1 MMTLKM
7 LSSVLGATMAASLFA
22 TLRITEICPRPD
34 KLDPNGKEAGWIELT
49 NTSATETVNLKD
61 FALIRWNR
69 GKEDKKKNRR
79 ILCGRELGP
88 GERTLVYTSEA
99 YPNYWDGEK
108 VAVFGPENDPNGEGY
123 QKEVMVFPSKVNPK
137 KFPNVAL
144 YRLKDGEPKEILQ
157 TLIVPVDLPDN
168 QSFGPGDAFNRI
180 PVVND
185 ASEYTYQLDGG
196 EKQTGAGRLTVST
209 TQLPSDVAGLVTLEP
224 AVDSAVTVLTD
235 YTGSKDGDGIIQA
248 NAYDFSEMDAG
259 KKGVKV
265 TPATYPEGMYAV
277 SLWFRSEPTDP
288 ENVTDNTTGRG
299 MPLFECRPSKTGNK
313 MGINMFLNDENQ
325 ITIQPRNAAGTSSA
339 QFLSNTDAN
348 YADNKWHH
356 LVLVAGQK
364 AGDALTLYIDGKAEI
379 TTEMP
384 FDCTL
389 QNSIPYCFGHAYD
402 STSWHIFKGQIAD
415 IKVFN
420 RELTATDVAQLREEN
435 VASRNVTNQ
444 YDGLE
449 CRVNAVTAKYLTY
462 NGTTDTYTFAVVGEG
477 ETDYASNKAYVENC
491 NQVTDLLCTTGE
503 TLAFWVKPSSF
514 DASGKEAVVL
524 MDSRYGASDTEGYLF
539 LYGIDS
545 MKDSYQKLYIQRGSA
560 QDFIFDVA
568 NTLTIGE
575 WTHLALSIDDAT
587 DEATLYINGV
597 KADTQ
602 TITNYTPCTGS
613 QKARRFGGTHDA
625 TQGAEKLGYWRGFRG
640 EMSEINIFSGVLP
653 AREVAKLHNA
663 SDLATT
669 KVTEAGTDESAD
681 VYESVDTLP
690 TAVTGEMKVTLP
702 EYAEGA
708 TLTFAAPETAGQLAL
723 TWNRKAI
730 TLDAP
735 ITLDGATAG
744 TLTWTLTADEDASRM
759 SVLIMAELAGK
770 IAGETRVIMP
780 EMTPGEANNYTTAI
794 PYGPNIGPSN
804 KEVFEDVGYYLPKP
818 MATPSEEYTVVLDV
832 HPIAGDPE
840 NAITKVELMYR
851 CNFGETKY
859 VPMTYTEEVFQR
871 TVEEEDEAGETIEVK
886 KKFPAY
892 KGEIPATDIP
902 ANGLL
907 IQFGARITDGA
918 GRQWISPSR
927 NNPDDCPNWYGT
939 IVEPTADQ
947 TSLHEKL
954 QTFHLFV
961 EGSENLTLMD
971 KDYDAISKAHPLGA
985 RCGIYDAQTDTYYDN
1000 VRIDLR
1006 GNTSA
1011 HFPKKS
1017 HGLRF
1022 SKCQPLTCKNMLE
1035 GKKGTKLKEI
1045 RKTSFTAEYAD
1056 PTFIRQS
1063 LSFHMWRNAGNK
1075 VPFHYPVR
1083 LQLNGEF
1090 YQLAFH
1096 SNRFTDE
1103 LIEDYYGLDPMGYGY
1118 KNVGTISTDVG
1129 TSAGSVEKKT
1139 PDDGDETSAAAYK
1152 PMVDWAK
1159 TFSTSQAVA
1168 EAELAAEANGTEVSE
1183 EIVAQ
1188 REALQDAVY
1197 DSFDIPAWINYLA
1210 MARITQE
1217 ADDIWANIS
1226 LYWDKNGNDVWMPL
1240 AYDHNLSFGAWYF
1253 GDDRATGRIGLRPTA
1268 DEFKSHPFYSGWKV
1282 RAHAKSGA
1290 TVGSGNYAVEAL
1302 WQNPEIRQMYL
1313 RRLRTLMDEHLKAP
1327 GTAQEETPF
1336 WDYVK
1341 LFKEVTAADAV
1352 LDRAK
1357 WGDDYTGTVIYVWD
1371 HKLEW
1376 DEAFTDLWEN
1386 YVEPRRTHLYETHS
1400 ITNTEWETGY
1410 ASDKNAG
1417 IPATHPEAFAPI
1429 LMEKVEG
1436 GIKLTNPN
1444 TDSIDLSGWTVE
1456 GMMDVSTLP
1465 EDSEDVFTLPPGTVL
1480 LGGNSL
1486 VLAYDRKKYVEDN
1499 DPCFVIGLAVYGDD
1513 KMWIPEPN
1521 AEATSIVLKKADGDV
1536 AVDNVLPA
1544 EIATWLNEAIANGK
1558 VTAEALAKVTA
1569 AADYE
1574 LAYLLDEAPIADMA
1588 AATELDIAA
1597 FTIDAEG
1604 NVTLTAT
1611 LTVDGKEKT
1620 GAITG
1625 QIKLYAKESLSD
1637 ATWTE
1642 VAQEQDF
1649 GSEGEAQLTPRA
1661 TKSSVV
1667 PRFFKAKIER

>member
-1 MMTLKM
+1 MKTFKM
-7 LSSVLGATMAASLFA
+7 LSAMLGATMATSLFA

-34 KLDPNGKEAGWIELT
+34 ALDPNGKEAGWIELT
-49 NTSATETVNLKD
+49 NTGDQPVNLKD

-79 ILCGRELGP
+79 ILCDRELGP

-99 YPNYWDGEK
+99 YPNYWDGEY
-108 VAVFGPENDPNGEGY
+108 VAVYEND
-123 QKEVMVFPSKVNPK
+123 VMVFPSKVNPK

-144 YRLKDGEPKEILQ
+144 YRADQKTLLQ

-168 QSFGPGDAFNRI
+168 QSFGPGDAYNRI
-180 PVVND
+180 PVVNE
-185 ASEYTYQLDGG
+185 ASEYTYQLGDG

-209 TQLPSDVAGLVTLEP
+209 TQLPSHVAGQVTLEP
-224 AVDSAVTVLTD
+224 AVDSAVSVLTD
-235 YTGSKDGDGIIQA
+235 YAGSKDGDGILQA
-248 NAYDFSEMDAG
+248 NAYDFSAMTSG
-259 KKGVKV
+259 NKGVQM
-265 TPATYPEGMYAV
+265 TPSSYPEGMYAI
-277 SLWFRSEPTDP
+277 SLWFRSEPTTED
-288 ENVTDNTTGRG
+288 VTDNTTGRG

-313 MGINMFLNDENQ
+313 MGINMFLNDDNQ
-325 ITIQPRNAAGTSSA
+325 ITIQPRNASGYSTAC
-339 QFLSNTDAN
+339 LSNTDAN

-364 AGDALTLYIDGKAEI
+364 AGDALTLYVDGKAEL

-402 STSWHIFKGQIAD
+402 STSWHTFYGQIAD

-420 RELTATDVAQLREEN
+420 RELTATDVAQLRDEN
-435 VASRNVTNQ
+435 AALRNVTNQ
-444 YDGLE
+444 YGGLTTKT
-449 CRVNAVTAKYLTY
+449 NSNTASYLTY
-462 NGTTDTYTFAVVGEG
+462 ASDTDTYTFALG
-477 ETDYASNKAYVENC
+477 DYGANKAYVEN
-491 NQVTDLLCTTGE
+491 NAQSPDLLCAVGE

-514 DASGKEAVVL
+514 DATGKEAVVL
-524 MDSRYGASDTEGYLF
+524 MDSRKGSADDEGYLF
-539 LYGIDS
+539 LYGTDETKSSI
-545 MKDSYQKLYIQRGSA
+545 YQKLYIQRASA
-560 QDFIFDVA
+560 A
-568 NTLTIGE
+568 NVVFNVENPLAVDQL
-575 WTHLALSIDDAT
+575 THLALSIDAAT

-602 TITNYTPCTGS
+602 TVTGYTPCTGN
-613 QKARRFGGTHDA
+613 QKTRRFGGTHDTA
-625 TQGAEKLGYWRGFRG
+625 NNGNGWWRGFRG

-653 AREVAKLHNA
+653 EREVKKLYNA
-663 SDLATT
+663 STLATT
-669 KVTEAGTDESAD
+669 KVTEAGTDDSAD

-690 TAVTGEMKVTLP
+690 STVRGEMTVTLP
-702 EYAEGA
+702 KYAEGA
-708 TLTFAAPETAGQLAL
+708 TLTFSAPEAVGQLAL
-723 TWNRKAI
+723 TWNDEAI
-730 TLDAP
+730 ELDAP
-735 ITLDGATAG
+735 IALDGATEG
-744 TLTWTLTADEDASRM
+744 TLAWSLTADDGAHRM
-759 SVLIMAELAGK
+759 SVLITAELAGE
-770 IAGETRVIMP
+770 IGGETRAIMP
-780 EMTPGEANNYTTAI
+780 DMTPGEANNTTTAI
-794 PYGPNIGPSN
+794 SYGPNIGPSN
-804 KEVFEDVGYYLPKP
+804 KEVFEDFGYYLPEA
-818 MATPSEEYTVVLDV
+818 MATPGAAYTIVLDV
-832 HPIAGDPE
+832 HPIAEDAE
-840 NAITKVELMYR
+840 NAIAKVELMYR

-859 VPMTYTEEVFQR
+859 VQMDYTEEVFLR
-871 TVEEEDEAGETIEVK
+871 TVEEEDEAGETIEVDK
-886 KKFPAY
+886 MFSGW
-892 KGEIPATDIP
+892 KGEIPAADIP

-939 IVEPTADQ
+939 IVEPTVDQ
-947 TSLHEKL
+947 TSEKL

-961 EGSENLTLMD
+961 EGESKTLMD
-971 KDYDAISKAHPLGA
+971 KDYSAISKAHPLGA
-985 RCGIYDAQTDTYYDN
+985 RCGIYDAQTNTYYDN

-1168 EAELAAEANGTEVSE
+1168 EAELAAEKAGTEVSA

-1188 REALQDAVY
+1188 REALKNTVY

-1341 LFKEVTAADAV
+1341 LFKEVTADDAV

-1357 WGDDYTGTVIYVWD
+1357 WGDDYTSTVIYVWD
-1371 HKLEW
+1371 HKLGW
-1376 DEAFTDLWEN
+1376 DEAFEDMWDN
-1386 YVEPRRTHLYETHS
+1386 YVVPRREHLYETHS

-1417 IPATHPEAFAPI
+1417 IPTAHPETFAPI
-1429 LMEKVEG
+1429 LMEKIEG

-1456 GMMDVSTLP
+1456 GLMDVLTLP

-1480 LGGNSL
+1480 LGGKSL
-1486 VLAYDRKKYVEDN
+1486 VLAYDRKAFVANN

-1513 KMWIPEPN
+1513 KTWIPEPN

-1544 EIATWLNEAIANGK
+1544 EIATWLNNAIVEGK
-1558 VTAEALAKVTA
+1558 VTAEALAQVTA

-1611 LTVDGKEKT
+1611 LTVNGKEKT

-1637 ATWTE
+1637 AAWTE

-1649 GSEGEAQLTPRA
+1649 GTEGEAQLTPRA
-1661 TKSSVV
+1661 MKSSVV

>member
-1 MMTLKM
+1 
-7 LSSVLGATMAASLFA
+7 
-22 TLRITEICPRPD
+22 
-34 KLDPNGKEAGWIELT
+34 
-49 NTSATETVNLKD
+49 
-61 FALIRWNR
+61 
-69 GKEDKKKNRR
+69 
-79 ILCGRELGP
+79 
-88 GERTLVYTSEA
+88 
-99 YPNYWDGEK
+99 
-108 VAVFGPENDPNGEGY
+108 
-123 QKEVMVFPSKVNPK
+123 
-137 KFPNVAL
+137 
-144 YRLKDGEPKEILQ
+144 
-157 TLIVPVDLPDN
+157 
-168 QSFGPGDAFNRI
+168 
-180 PVVND
+180 
-185 ASEYTYQLDGG
+185 
-196 EKQTGAGRLTVST
+196 
-209 TQLPSDVAGLVTLEP
+209 
-224 AVDSAVTVLTD
+224 
-235 YTGSKDGDGIIQA
+235 
-248 NAYDFSEMDAG
+248 
-259 KKGVKV
+259 
-265 TPATYPEGMYAV
+265 
-277 SLWFRSEPTDP
+277 
-288 ENVTDNTTGRG
+288 
-299 MPLFECRPSKTGNK
+299 
-313 MGINMFLNDENQ
+313 
-325 ITIQPRNAAGTSSA
+325 
-339 QFLSNTDAN
+339 
-348 YADNKWHH
+348 
-356 LVLVAGQK
+356 
-364 AGDALTLYIDGKAEI
+364 
-379 TTEMP
+379 
-384 FDCTL
+384 
-389 QNSIPYCFGHAYD
+389 
-402 STSWHIFKGQIAD
+402 
-415 IKVFN
+415 
-420 RELTATDVAQLREEN
+420 
-435 VASRNVTNQ
+435 
-444 YDGLE
+444 
-449 CRVNAVTAKYLTY
+449 
-462 NGTTDTYTFAVVGEG
+462 
-477 ETDYASNKAYVENC
+477 
-491 NQVTDLLCTTGE
+491 
-503 TLAFWVKPSSF
+503 
-514 DASGKEAVVL
+514 
-524 MDSRYGASDTEGYLF
+524 
-539 LYGIDS
+539 
-545 MKDSYQKLYIQRGSA
+545 
-560 QDFIFDVA
+560 
-568 NTLTIGE
+568 
-575 WTHLALSIDDAT
+575 
-587 DEATLYINGV
+587 
-597 KADTQ
+597 
-602 TITNYTPCTGS
+602 
-613 QKARRFGGTHDA
+613 
-625 TQGAEKLGYWRGFRG
+625 
-640 EMSEINIFSGVLP
+640 MSEINIFSGVLP
-653 AREVAKLHNA
+653 AREVKKLYNA
-663 SDLATT
+663 STLATT
-669 KVTEAGTDESAD
+669 KVTEAGTDDSAD

-690 TAVTGEMKVTLP
+690 AAVTGEMKVTLP

-708 TLTFAAPETAGQLAL
+708 TLTFSAPETAGQLAL
-723 TWNRKAI
+723 VWNGDAI
-730 TLDAP
+730 ELDAP
-735 ITLDGATAG
+735 ITLNGATAG
-744 TLTWTLTADEDASRM
+744 TLTWILTTDEGAHRM
-759 SVLIMAELAGK
+759 SVLITAELAGE
-770 IAGETRVIMP
+770 IGGETRAIMP
-780 EMTPGEANNYTTAI
+780 DMTPGEANNTTTAI

-804 KEVFEDVGYYLPKP
+804 KEVFEDFGYYLPEP
-818 MATPSEEYTVVLDV
+818 MATPGEDYTVVLDV
-832 HPIAGDPE
+832 HPIADDAE

-859 VPMTYTEEVFQR
+859 VKMTYTEGGFQR
-871 TVEEEDEAGETIEVK
+871 TVEEEDEAGETIEVEK
-886 KKFPAY
+886 SFPAY
-892 KGEIPATDIP
+892 KGVIPAADLP

-939 IVEPTADQ
+939 IVKPTEDQ
-947 TSLHEKL
+947 TSLHKKL

-961 EGSENLTLMD
+961 EGESMTLMD
-971 KDYDAISKAHPLGA
+971 KDYADISKAYPLGA

-1139 PDDGDETSAAAYK
+1139 PDDGDETSAAAYA
-1152 PMVDWAK
+1152 PMVAWAR

-1168 EAELAAEANGTEVSE
+1168 EAELAAEKAGTEVSA

-1188 REALQDAVY
+1188 REALKNAVY

-1240 AYDHNLSFGAWYF
+1240 AYDHNLSFGAWYY
-1253 GDDRATGRIGLRPTA
+1253 GDDRDTGRIGLRPTA

-1327 GTAQEETPF
+1327 GTEQVDTPF
-1336 WDYVK
+1336 WEYVT
-1341 LFKEVTAADAV
+1341 LFKEVVAADAE

-1357 WGDDYTGTVIYVWD
+1357 WGTSYSTTVIYVWNRI
-1371 HKLEW
+1371 LGW
-1376 DEAFTDLWEN
+1376 DEAFEDLWDN
-1386 YVEPRRTHLYETHS
+1386 YVVPRRTHLYNTHA

-1417 IPATHPEAFAPI
+1417 IPEAHPETFAPI

-1456 GMMDVSTLP
+1456 GLMDVSTLP

-1480 LGGNSL
+1480 LGGKSL
-1486 VLAYDRKKYVEDN
+1486 VLAYDRKAFVANN

-1513 KMWIPEPN
+1513 KTWIPEPN
-1521 AEATSIVLKKADGDV
+1521 TEATSIVLKKADGDV

-1544 EIATWLNEAIANGK
+1544 EISTWLNNAIVEGK

-1597 FTIDAEG
+1597 FSIDDEG
-1604 NVTLTAT
+1604 KVTLTAT

-1620 GAITG
+1620 GSITG
-1625 QIKLYAKESLSD
+1625 QIKLYAKGSLSES
-1637 ATWTE
+1637 TWTE
-1642 VAQEQDF
+1642 VDQEKELDQY
-1649 GSEGEAQLTPRA
+1649 GEASLKPY
-1661 TKSSVV
+1661 SPEPSWL

>member
-1 MMTLKM
+1 MKTLKL
-7 LSSVLGATMAASLFA
+7 LSAMVGATMATSLFA

-34 KLDPNGKEAGWIELT
+34 ALDPNGKEAGWIELT

-79 ILCGRELGP
+79 ILYDRELGP

-99 YPNYWDGEK
+99 YPNYWDGEY
-108 VAVFGPENDPNGEGY
+108 VAVYDND
-123 QKEVMVFPSKVNPK
+123 VMVFPSKVNPK

-144 YRLKDGEPKEILQ
+144 YRADQKTLLQ
-157 TLIVPVDLPDN
+157 TLIVPVDLPDD
-168 QSFGPGDAFNRI
+168 QSFGPGDAYNRI
-180 PVVND
+180 PVVN
-185 ASEYTYQLDGG
+185 ASSEYTYQLGDG

-209 TQLPSDVAGLVTLEP
+209 TQLPSHVAGQVTLEP
-224 AVDSAVTVLTD
+224 AVDSAVSVLTD
-235 YTGSKDGDGIIQA
+235 YAGSKDGEGILQA
-248 NAYDFSEMDAG
+248 NAYDFSAMTSG
-259 KKGVKV
+259 NKGVQM
-265 TPATYPEGMYAV
+265 TPSSYPEGMYAI
-277 SLWFRSEPTDP
+277 SLWFRSEPTTEDI
-288 ENVTDNTTGRG
+288 TDNTTGRG
-299 MPLFECRPSKTGNK
+299 MPLFECRPSKTDTGNK
-313 MGINMFLNDENQ
+313 RGINLFLNDENQ

-364 AGDALTLYIDGKAEI
+364 AGDALTLYIDGKAEL

-384 FDCTL
+384 FDCAL
-389 QNSIPYCFGHAYD
+389 QNTIPYCFGHAYD
-402 STSWHIFKGQIAD
+402 STSWHTFYGQIAD

-435 VASRNVTNQ
+435 IASRNVTGTFIETKVSVL
-444 YDGLE
+444 DGTVAGYAFE
-449 CRVNAVTAKYLTY
+449 NDIKANEMYVATREGCRSLC
-462 NGTTDTYTFAVVGEG
+462 
-477 ETDYASNKAYVENC
+477 EN
-491 NQVTDLLCTTGE
+491 GE
-503 TLAFWVKPSSF
+503 TLAFWIKPSAFTTS
-514 DASGKEAVVL
+514 SGQEAITL
-524 MDSRYGASDTEGYLF
+524 MDSRNGSQDENGYL
-539 LYGIDS
+539 LLIGTNADTKQRKI
-545 MKDSYQKLYIQRGSA
+545 YIQRGGKTKVNYE
-560 QDFIFDVA
+560 FA
-568 NTLTIGE
+568 NQEQLIVDE
-575 WTHLALSIDDAT
+575 WTHVTFSIDAT
-587 DEATLYINGV
+587 TKTATLYINGV
-597 KADTQ
+597 KVDAQMMSDYAPATV
-602 TITNYTPCTGS
+602 THRLGGS
-613 QKARRFGGTHDA
+613 YDD
-625 TQGAEKLGYWRGFRG
+625 YWCGFRG

-653 AREVAKLHNA
+653 EREVKKLYNA
-663 SDLATT
+663 STLATT
-669 KVTEAGTDESAD
+669 KVTESGTDDSAD
-681 VYESVDTLP
+681 VYESVETLP
-690 TAVTGEMKVTLP
+690 TTVTGEMKVTLP

-708 TLTFAAPETAGQLAL
+708 TLTFSAPEAAGQLAL
-723 TWNRKAI
+723 TWNGEAI
-730 TLDAP
+730 ELDAP
-735 ITLDGATAG
+735 MTLDGATEG
-744 TLTWTLTADEDASRM
+744 TLAWTLTADDAHRM
-759 SVLIMAELAGK
+759 SVLITAELAGK

-780 EMTPGEANNYTTAI
+780 DMTPGEANNTTTAI

-804 KEVFEDVGYYLPKP
+804 KEVFEDFGYYLPEP
-818 MATPSEEYTVVLDV
+818 MATPGEDYTVVLDV
-832 HPIAGDPE
+832 HPIVHPIADDAENVDAE
-840 NAITKVELMYR
+840 NAIAKVELMYR
-851 CNFGETKY
+851 CNFGATKY
-859 VPMTYTEEVFQR
+859 VPMTYTEGIFQR
-871 TVEEEDEAGETIEVK
+871 TVEEEDEAGETIEVEK
-886 KKFPAY
+886 MFPAY
-892 KGEIPATDIP
+892 VGEIPAADIP

-947 TSLHEKL
+947 TSEKL

-961 EGSENLTLMD
+961 EGESKTLMD
-971 KDYDAISKAHPLGA
+971 KDYDAISRAHPLGA

-1139 PDDGDETSAAAYK
+1139 PDDGDETSEAAYK

-1159 TFSTSQAVA
+1159 TFSTSKTVA
-1168 EAELAAEANGTEVSE
+1168 EAELAAEKAGTEVSA

-1188 REALQDAVY
+1188 REALKNAVY

-1253 GDDRATGRIGLRPTA
+1253 GDDRATGRIGLRSNDDA
-1268 DEFKSHPFYSGWKV
+1268 FKSHPFYSGWKV
-1282 RAHAKSGA
+1282 RAHAKGGA

-1352 LDRAK
+1352 LDRKK
-1357 WGDDYTGTVIYVWD
+1357 WGDDYTGTVIYVWNK
-1371 HKLEW
+1371 KLGW
-1376 DEAFTDLWEN
+1376 DEAFEDLWN
-1386 YVEPRRTHLYETHS
+1386 YYVVPRREHLYNTHS
-1400 ITNTEWETGY
+1400 IANTAKAIGY
-1410 ASDKNAG
+1410 ATDKNAG
-1417 IPATHPEAFAPI
+1417 IPEAHPETFAPI
-1429 LMEKVEG
+1429 LMEKIEG

-1456 GMMDVSTLP
+1456 GLMDVSTLP

-1480 LGGNSL
+1480 LGGKSL
-1486 VLAYDRKKYVEDN
+1486 VLAYDRKTFVANN

-1513 KMWIPEPN
+1513 KTWIPEPN

-1544 EIATWLNEAIANGK
+1544 EIATWLNNAIAAGK
-1558 VTAEALAKVTA
+1558 VTAEALAQVTA

-1611 LTVDGKEKT
+1611 LTVNGKEKT

-1637 ATWTE
+1637 AAWTE

-1649 GSEGEAQLTPRA
+1649 GTEGEAQLIPRA

>member
-1 MMTLKM
+1 MNMFKM
-7 LSSVLGATMAASLFA
+7 LSTVLGVSMATSLFA

-34 KLDPNGKEAGWIELT
+34 ALDPNGKEAGWIELT
-49 NTSATETVNLKD
+49 NTGDQPVNLKD

-79 ILCGRELGP
+79 VLCDRELGP

-108 VAVFGPENDPNGEGY
+108 VAVYDND
-123 QKEVMVFPSKVNPK
+123 VMVFPSKVNPK

-144 YRLKDGEPKEILQ
+144 YRADQNTLLQ
-157 TLIVPVDLPDN
+157 TLIVPVDLPDD

-180 PVVND
+180 PVVNE
-185 ASEYTYQLDGG
+185 ASEYTYQLNGG
-196 EKQTGAGRLTVST
+196 EAKTGAGRLTVST
-209 TQLPSDVAGLVTLEP
+209 TQLPSNVAGQVTFEPVIDETVAVLE
-224 AVDSAVTVLTD
+224 D
-235 YTGSKDGDGIIQA
+235 YAGSKDADGIIQA
-248 NAYDFSEMDAG
+248 NAYDFSAMTSG
-259 KKGVKV
+259 NKGVRV
-265 TPATYPEGMYAV
+265 TPPSYPEGMYAI
-277 SLWFRSEPTDP
+277 SLWFRSEPTTEDI
-288 ENVTDNTTGRG
+288 TDNTTGRG
-299 MPLFECRPSKTGNK
+299 MPLFECRPSKTDSK

-364 AGDALTLYIDGKAEI
+364 AGDALTLYIDGKAEL

-384 FDCTL
+384 FDCAL
-389 QNSIPYCFGHAYD
+389 QNAFPYCFGHAYD
-402 STSWHIFKGQIAD
+402 STSWHTFKGQIAD
-415 IKVFN
+415 IKLFN

-435 VASRNVTNQ
+435 VASRNVTGTFIETKVSVL
-444 YDGLE
+444 DGTVAGYAFE
-449 CRVNAVTAKYLTY
+449 NDIKANEMYVATREGCRSLC
-462 NGTTDTYTFAVVGEG
+462 
-477 ETDYASNKAYVENC
+477 EN
-491 NQVTDLLCTTGE
+491 GE
-503 TLAFWVKPSSF
+503 TLAFWIKPSAFTTSF
-514 DASGKEAVVL
+514 GQEAITL
-524 MDSRYGASDTEGYLF
+524 MDSRNGSQDENGYL
-539 LYGIDS
+539 LLIGTNADTKQRKI
-545 MKDSYQKLYIQRGSA
+545 YIQRGGKTKVNYE
-560 QDFIFDVA
+560 FA
-568 NTLTIGE
+568 NQEQLIVNK
-575 WTHLALSIDDAT
+575 WTHVTFSIDAT
-587 DEATLYINGV
+587 TKTATLYINGV
-597 KADTQ
+597 KVDAQMMND
-602 TITNYTPCTGS
+602 YTPATVTHRLGGS
-613 QKARRFGGTHDA
+613 YDS
-625 TQGAEKLGYWRGFRG
+625 YWCGFRG
-640 EMSEINIFSGVLP
+640 EMAEINIFSGTLP

-663 SDLATT
+663 STLATT
-669 KVTEAGTDESAD
+669 QVTEAGTDDSAD

-708 TLTFAAPETAGQLAL
+708 TLTFATPETAGQLAL
-723 TWNRKAI
+723 VWNGKEVE
-730 TLDAP
+730 LDAP
-735 ITLDGATAG
+735 IALDGATEG
-744 TLTWTLTADEDASRM
+744 TLAWILTADEDASRM
-759 SVLIMAELAGK
+759 SVLIAAELAGE
-770 IAGETRVIMP
+770 IEGETRAIMP
-780 EMTPGEANNYTTAI
+780 TMTPGEANAYDDAI

-804 KEVFEDVGYYLPKP
+804 KEVFEDFGYYLPEA
-818 MATPSEEYTVVLDV
+818 MATPGEDYTIVLDV
-832 HPIAGDPE
+832 HPIAADNQ
-840 NAITKVELMYR
+840 NAIAKVELMYR
-851 CNFGETKY
+851 ANFGETKY

-871 TVEEEDEAGETIEVK
+871 TVEEEDDAGETIEVDK
-886 KKFPAY
+886 MFPGY
-892 KGEIPATDIP
+892 VGVIPAADIP

-918 GRQWISPSR
+918 GREWISPSR
-927 NNPDDCPNWYGT
+927 NNPDDCPLWYGT
-939 IVEPTADQ
+939 IVKPTANQ
-947 TSLHEKL
+947 TALHEKL

-961 EGSENLTLMD
+961 EGNENLTLMD

-1045 RKTSFTAEYAD
+1045 RKTSFTAEFAD

-1118 KNVGTISTDVG
+1118 KNVGTISTSVG

-1139 PDDGDETSAAAYK
+1139 PDDGDETSAAAYA
-1152 PMVDWAK
+1152 PMVAWAR

-1183 EIVAQ
+1183 EIAAQ
-1188 REALQDAVY
+1188 REALKNAVY

-1240 AYDHNLSFGAWYF
+1240 AYDHNLSFGAWYY
-1253 GDDRATGRIGLRPTA
+1253 GDDSAQGRIGLRPTA
-1268 DEFKSHPFYSGWKV
+1268 DNFKSHPFYSGWKV
-1282 RAHAKSGA
+1282 RAHKANGSL
-1290 TVGSGNYAVEAL
+1290 VGNGNYAVEAL
-1302 WQNPEIRQMYL
+1302 WQNPEIREMYL

-1327 GTAQEETPF
+1327 GTAQEDTPF

-1341 LFKEVTAADAV
+1341 LFKEVVAADAV

-1357 WGDDYTGTVIYVWD
+1357 WGDSYTTTVIYVWD

-1376 DEAFTDLWEN
+1376 DEAFTDLWEK
-1386 YVEPRRTHLYETHS
+1386 YVVPRRTHLYETHS
-1400 ITNTEWETGY
+1400 INNTEWETGY

-1417 IPATHPEAFAPI
+1417 IPEEHPETFAPI

-1436 GIKLTNPN
+1436 GVKLTNPN
-1444 TDSIDLSGWTVE
+1444 TDSIDLSNWTVE
-1456 GMMDVSTLP
+1456 GLMDVSTLP

-1480 LGGNSL
+1480 LGGKSL
-1486 VLAYDRKKYVEDN
+1486 VLAYDRKAYLENN

-1513 KMWIPEPN
+1513 KTWIPEPN
-1521 AEATSIVLKKADGDV
+1521 AEATSIVLKKANGDV

-1544 EIATWLNEAIANGK
+1544 EISTWLNEVIAAGK
-1558 VTAEALAKVTA
+1558 VTAETLASVTA

-1574 LAYLLDEAPIADMA
+1574 LAYLLDEAPMVNME
-1588 AATELDIAA
+1588 AATELDISNIM
-1597 FTIDAEG
+1597 IDENG
-1604 NVTLTAT
+1604 NISLTAE
-1611 LTVDGKEKT
+1611 LSVNGAAKD
-1620 GAITG
+1620 GAIKG
-1625 QIKLYAKESLSD
+1625 QIKLYSK
-1637 ATWTE
+1637 ATLADEWTE
-1642 VAQEQDF
+1642 EVGGDTF
-1649 GSEGEAQLTPRA
+1649 VEGEMEVAPATQTRSGVKPCFFQIKLTKQ
-1661 TKSSVV
+1661 TLH
-1667 PRFFKAKIER
+1667 

>member
-1 MMTLKM
+1 MKTLKM

-34 KLDPNGKEAGWIELT
+34 ALDPNGKEAGWIELT
-49 NTSATETVNLKD
+49 NTSATDTVNLKD

-69 GKEDKKKNRR
+69 GKENKKKNRR
-79 ILCGRELGP
+79 ILCDRELGP

-108 VAVFGPENDPNGEGY
+108 VEVYEND
-123 QKEVMVFPSKVNPK
+123 VMVFPSKVNPK

-144 YRLKDGEPKEILQ
+144 YRVKDGEPKDILQ

-180 PVVND
+180 PVMNE
-185 ASEYTYQLDGG
+185 ASEYTYQLGDG
-196 EKQTGAGRLTVST
+196 EKQTGAGRLTIST
-209 TQLPSDVAGLVTLEP
+209 MRPPEDLTEIACSVTKNDAIESVVGT
-224 AVDSAVTVLTD
+224 ATMDANSFFQMEAFDFAAVT
-235 YTGSKDGDGIIQA
+235 TGNQ
-248 NAYDFSEMDAG
+248 
-259 KKGVKV
+259 GVQI
-265 TPATYPEGMYAV
+265 TPSVYPEDAYTI
-277 SLWFRSEPTDP
+277 SFWFRTNPDETSSKE
-288 ENVTDNTTGRG
+288 GI
-299 MPLFECRPSKTGNK
+299 PLFECRPSKTGDPQ
-313 MGINMFLNDENQ
+313 GVIVYINEDHQ
-325 ITIQPRNAAGTSSA
+325 IAIQPRDNARKTVS
-339 QFLSNTDAN
+339 LDTDAEAD
-348 YADNKWHH
+348 YADNAWHH

-364 AGDALTLYIDGKAEI
+364 KGAPLTLYVDGVAHI
-379 TTEMP
+379 QSVLD
-384 FDCTL
+384 FDCAL
-389 QNSIPYCFGHAYD
+389 QDTIPYCFGHAYD
-402 STSWHIFKGQIAD
+402 STSWKMFRGQMAD
-415 IKVFN
+415 IKLFN
-420 RELTATDVAQLREEN
+420 RGLSATEVSWLADEN
-435 VASRNVTNQ
+435 SASRNITSQ
-444 YDGLE
+444 YGGLVS
-449 CRVNAVTAKYLTY
+449 RVNETTKKYLTY
-462 NGTTDTYTFAVVGEG
+462 NGETDTYTFATVGAGDE
-477 ETDYASNKAYVENC
+477 DYQAIGAYVENSL
-491 NQVTDLLCTTGE
+491 QATDTLVSVGE
-503 TLAFWVKPSSF
+503 TLAFWVKPTSF
-514 DASGKEAVVL
+514 DATGKEAVVL
-524 MDSRYGASDTEGYLF
+524 MDSRNGSQDENGYL
-539 LYGIDS
+539 LLVGTND
-545 MKDSYQKLYIQRGSA
+545 DGQKQKIYVQRGGKTKVN
-560 QDFIFDVA
+560 VA
-568 NTLTIGE
+568 FASQEVLPLNE
-575 WTHLALSIDDAT
+575 WTHVAFSIDAKT
-587 DEATLYINGV
+587 QTGTLYINGV
-597 KADTQ
+597 AVASQ
-602 TITNYTPCTGS
+602 SITDYTPAITT
-613 QKARRFGGTHDA
+613 RRFGGAHD
-625 TQGAEKLGYWRGFRG
+625 EYWRGFRG
-640 EMSEINIFSGVLP
+640 EMSDIQIYSGVLP
-653 AREVAKLHNA
+653 VREVVKRYNSSAEVRGHAVKTENGLEGTISVESLQTVTGTMSVA
-663 SDLATT
+663 LPSYVGDATVVFRAPET
-669 KVTEAGTDESAD
+669 IGTLTLSIN
-681 VYESVDTLP
+681 DTPVLP
-690 TAVTGEMKVTLP
+690 ETAVTIPEGTESLQVVWTLTP
-702 EYAEGA
+702 DAEARLMSLALEA
-708 TLTFAAPETAGQLAL
+708 TLTTIVGC
-723 TWNRKAI
+723 
-730 TLDAP
+730 
-735 ITLDGATAG
+735 
-744 TLTWTLTADEDASRM
+744 
-759 SVLIMAELAGK
+759 
-770 IAGETRVIMP
+770 ETRAIMP
-780 EMTPGEANNYTTAI
+780 DMTPGTENNYATAI

-804 KEVFEDVGYYLPKP
+804 KEVFEDFGYYLPEP
-818 MATPSEEYTVVLDV
+818 MATPNEDYTIVLDV
-832 HPIAGDPE
+832 HPIADDAE

-859 VPMTYTEEVFQR
+859 VEMALTEEVFQR
-871 TVEEEDEAGETIEVK
+871 TVEEEDEAGETIEVEK
-886 KKFPAY
+886 SFPAY
-892 KGEIPATDIP
+892 VGEIPAADLP

-947 TSLHEKL
+947 MAKHEKL

-961 EGSENLTLMD
+961 EGENLTLMD
-971 KDYDAISKAHPLGA
+971 KDYDAVKGANPLGA
-985 RCGIYDAQTDTYYDN
+985 RCGIYDSQTDTYYDN

-1035 GKKGTKLKEI
+1035 GTKGTKLKEI

-1139 PDDGDETSAAAYK
+1139 PDDGDETSTAAYK

-1159 TFSTSQAVA
+1159 TFSTSKEVA
-1168 EAELAAEANGTEVSE
+1168 EAELAAEKAGTEVSE
-1183 EIVAQ
+1183 DIVAK
-1188 REALQDAVY
+1188 REALKNAVY

-1240 AYDHNLSFGAWYF
+1240 AYDHNLSFGAWYY

-1313 RRLRTLMDEHLKAP
+1313 RRLRTLMEEHLKAP

-1336 WDYVK
+1336 WEYVK
-1341 LFKEVTAADAV
+1341 LFKEVVAADAE

-1357 WGDDYTGTVIYVWD
+1357 WGTEYKDTVIYVWD
-1371 HKLEW
+1371 HILGW
-1376 DEAFTDLWEN
+1376 DEAFEDLWEK
-1386 YVEPRRTHLYETHS
+1386 YVVPRRTHLYETHS
-1400 ITNTEWETGY
+1400 INNTEWETGY

-1417 IPATHPEAFAPI
+1417 IPAAHPETFAPI

-1444 TDSIDLSGWTVE
+1444 VDSIDLSGWTVE

-1480 LGGNSL
+1480 LGGKSL
-1486 VLAYDRKKYVEDN
+1486 VLAYDRKEYVKNN

-1513 KMWIPEPN
+1513 KTWIPEPN
-1521 AEATSIVLKKADGDV
+1521 TEATSIVLKKADGDV

-1544 EIATWLNEAIANGK
+1544 EIATWLNEAITDGRVKA
-1558 VTAEALAKVTA
+1558 AALAEVTA

-1574 LAYLLDEAPIADMA
+1574 LAYLLDEAPIVDMA

-1611 LTVDGKEKT
+1611 LTVNGKEKT
-1620 GAITG
+1620 GSIKG
-1625 QIKLYAKESLSD
+1625 QIKLYAKENLSD
-1637 ATWTE
+1637 TAWTE

-1649 GSEGEAQLTPRA
+1649 GSEGEAQLAPRA

>member
-1 MMTLKM
+1 MKTLKM
-7 LSSVLGATMAASLFA
+7 LSSVLGAMMATSLFA

-34 KLDPNGKEAGWIELT
+34 ALDPNGKEAGWIELT
-49 NTSATETVNLKD
+49 NTGDQSVNLKD

-79 ILCGRELGP
+79 ILCDRELGP

-108 VAVFGPENDPNGEGY
+108 VAVYEND
-123 QKEVMVFPSKVNPK
+123 VMVFPSKVNPK

-144 YRLKDGEPKEILQ
+144 YRVKDGEPKDILQ
-157 TLIVPVDLPDN
+157 TLIVPVDLPDD

-180 PVVND
+180 PVVNE
-185 ASEYTYQLDGG
+185 ASEYTYQLGDG

-209 TQLPSDVAGLVTLEP
+209 TQLPSDVAGQV
-224 AVDSAVTVLTD
+224 VLTPTVDAAVAVLED
-235 YTGSKDGDGIIQA
+235 YTGSKDGDGILQA
-248 NAYDFSEMDAG
+248 NAYDFSGMTAAN
-259 KKGVKV
+259 KGVRM
-265 TPATYPEGMYAV
+265 TPQAYPEGMYAV
-277 SLWFRSEPTDP
+277 SLWFRSEPTTG
-288 ENVTDNTTGRG
+288 EVTNDTTGRG
-299 MPLFECRPSKTGNK
+299 MPLFECRPSNTGNRT
-313 MGINMFLNDENQ
+313 GINLFLNDENQ
-325 ITIQPRNAAGTSSA
+325 ITIQPRNASNSA
-339 QFLSNTDAN
+339 QFLSNTEAN

-364 AGDALTLYIDGKAEI
+364 AGDALTLYIDGEAEI

-389 QNSIPYCFGHAYD
+389 QNTIPYCFGHAYD
-402 STSWHIFKGQIAD
+402 SSSWHTFYGQIAD

-444 YDGLE
+444 YGGLTIKT
-449 CRVNAVTAKYLTY
+449 NNNTASYLTY
-462 NGTTDTYTFAVVGEG
+462 SSDTDTYTFATG
-477 ETDYASNKAYVENC
+477 DYGANKAYVENET
-491 NQVTDLLCTTGE
+491 QSVDALCSVGE
-503 TLAFWVKPSSF
+503 TLAFWVKPTSF
-514 DASGKEAVVL
+514 EAPGKEAVVL
-524 MDSRYGASDTEGYLF
+524 MDSRKGSGDTEGYLF
-539 LYGIDS
+539 LYGTDEK
-545 MKDSYQKLYIQRGSA
+545 KDDGTLRAGYQKLYIQRENA
-560 QDFIFDVA
+560 QDVIFDVENPLA
-568 NTLTIGE
+568 VGKL
-575 WTHLALSIDDAT
+575 THLALSMDAAT
-587 DEATLYINGV
+587 GEATLYINGV

-602 TITNYTPCTGS
+602 TVTGYTPCTGN
-613 QKARRFGGTHDA
+613 QKTRLFGGTHDTA
-625 TQGAEKLGYWRGFRG
+625 NNGNGWWRGFRG

-653 AREVAKLHNA
+653 AREVAKAYNA
-663 SDLATT
+663 STLATT
-669 KVTEAGTDESAD
+669 KVTEAGTDDAAD
-681 VYESVDTLP
+681 VYESVEALP
-690 TAVTGEMKVTLP
+690 TAVTGEMKVSLP

-708 TLTFAAPETAGQLAL
+708 TLTFSAPETAGLLAL
-723 TWNRKAI
+723 AWNDEAI
-730 TLDAP
+730 ELDAP
-735 ITLDGATAG
+735 IELDGATEG
-744 TLTWTLTADEDASRM
+744 TLAWTLTADEGTSRM
-759 SVLIMAELAGK
+759 SVLIVAELAGE
-770 IAGETRVIMP
+770 IGGETRAIMP
-780 EMTPGEANNYTTAI
+780 DMTPGEANNTTTAI

-804 KEVFEDVGYYLPKP
+804 KEVFEDFGYYLPEP
-818 MATPSEEYTVVLDV
+818 MATPGEDYKVVLDV
-832 HPIAGDPE
+832 HSIADDAE

-851 CNFGETKY
+851 CAFGETKY
-859 VPMTYTEEVFQR
+859 VPMALTEEAFQR
-871 TVEEEDEAGETIEVK
+871 TVEEEDEAGETIEVEK
-886 KKFPAY
+886 LFPAY
-892 KGEIPATDIP
+892 VGVIPAKDLP

-961 EGSENLTLMD
+961 EGNTNLDLMD
-971 KDYDAISKAHPLGA
+971 KDYADISKAYPLGA

-1063 LSFHMWRNAGNK
+1063 LSFHVWRNAGNK

-1118 KNVGTISTDVG
+1118 KNVGTISKDVG
-1129 TSAGSVEKKT
+1129 TTAGSVEKKT
-1139 PDDGDETSAAAYK
+1139 PDDGDETSLAAYA
-1152 PMVDWAK
+1152 PMVAWAQ
-1159 TFSTSQAVA
+1159 TFSTSQTVA
-1168 EAELAAEANGTEVSE
+1168 EAELAAEKASTEVSE

-1188 REALQDAVY
+1188 REALKNVVY

-1253 GDDRATGRIGLRPTA
+1253 GDDRETGRIGLRPTA

-1341 LFKEVTAADAV
+1341 LFKEVVAADAE

-1357 WGDDYTGTVIYVWD
+1357 WGDNYKDTVIYVWD
-1371 HKLEW
+1371 HILGW
-1376 DEAFTDLWEN
+1376 DEAFEDLWNN
-1386 YVEPRRTHLYETHS
+1386 YVVPRRTHLYETHA

-1410 ASDKNAG
+1410 AADKNAG
-1417 IPATHPEAFAPI
+1417 IPEAHPKTFAPI

-1444 TDSIDLSGWTVE
+1444 VDSIDLSGWTVE
-1456 GMMDVSTLP
+1456 GLMDVSTLP

-1480 LGGNSL
+1480 LGGKSL
-1486 VLAYDRKKYVEDN
+1486 VLAYDRKEYVKNN

-1513 KMWIPEPN
+1513 KTWIPEPN
-1521 AEATSIVLKKADGDV
+1521 AEATSIVLKKADGEV

-1544 EIATWLNEAIANGK
+1544 EISTWLNEAIAAGK
-1558 VTAEALAKVTA
+1558 VTAESLAEVTA

-1574 LAYLLDEAPIADMA
+1574 LAYLLDEAPIVDMA

-1597 FTIDAEG
+1597 FSIDDEG
-1604 NVTLTAT
+1604 KVTLTAT
-1611 LTVDGKEKT
+1611 LTLNGKEKT
-1620 GAITG
+1620 GSIKG
-1625 QIKLYAKESLSD
+1625 QIKLYAKENLSD
-1637 ATWTE
+1637 TAWTE

-1649 GSEGEAQLTPRA
+1649 GTEGEAQLTPRA
-1661 TKSSVV
+1661 TKSSVI